1 MTKAWTMDL
10 RGSLGSCITQ
20 LVVLGFAVSLGSLA
34 SAQRPDP
41 DPQTLAHEA
50 YVAGVAAFQH
60 GDHEQARLHFMAA
73 DEAFSSPNVK
83 LMLGRT
89 LIQLERRVEAHASLM
104 DAISEARSGSGARYE
119 QTASTATEELRQLEQ
134 KLAIISLRIDDPT
147 GSASLHVGEREIARE
162 AWEEPIVAEPG
173 AIEIALVGPEG
184 QRDVKQLAMTGG
196 SAATLAMLIPEHA
209 PVPVAEAPTLP
220 VITASNAGTGSS
232 SRSSGLR
239 PLGYAAIGVGAVGI
253 VAFGVLGALSNAQF
267 AKLDAACPDRAQCGA
282 NLREHATLGQTY
294 QTLANVSLGVG
305 VAALAAGIV
314 LWVIGLPSE
323 HDRPTLTARG
333 AQLSG
338 AF

>member
-1 MTKAWTMDL
+1 MDA
-10 RGSLGSCITQ
+10 RGSLGSYVTR
-20 LVVLGFAVSLGSLA
+20 LVVIGFALALGSPA
-34 SAQRPDP
+34 SAQRADL
-41 DPQTLAHEA
+41 DPQTRAREA
-50 YVAGVAAFQH
+50 YAAGVAAFQH
-60 GDHEQARLHFMAA
+60 ADYEQARLQLMAA

-89 LIQLERRVEAHASLM
+89 LIQLERRIEAHASLAA
-104 DAISEARSGSGARYE
+104 AISEARSGSGARYE

-134 KLAIISLRIDDPT
+134 KLALISLRIDDPT
-147 GSASLHVGEREIARE
+147 GRASLHVGEREIVRD

-196 SAATLAMLIPEHA
+196 SAATLTMLIPEHV
-209 PVPVAEAPTLP
+209 PVPVVEAPVRAMAP
-220 VITASNAGTGSS
+220 APKAGTGSS
-232 SRSSGLR
+232 HRNSDLR
-239 PLGYAAIGVGAVGI
+239 PLGYAAVGVGAVGI

-267 AKLDAACPDRAQCGA
+267 AKLDAGCPDRAQCSA
-282 NLREHATLGQTY
+282 SLKDRATLGQTY

-314 LWVIGLPSE
+314 LWVLGLPGE
-323 HDRPTLTARG
+323 HDRPILTARG
-333 AQLSG
+333 AQLCG